1 MAPSTDIKHRIGIP
15 SGRGPDLGSTGLLC
29 RASHPRFPS
38 SEPQFLALHRV
49 LEPSSPPPRPQ
60 IGKFTAS
67 PEFTADK
74 INNVSAAAS
83 GMCKWVHAMETYGYV
98 AKDVAPKRAKL
109 KAAQDNLAKK
119 QTALALA
126 QEQLAVVLAKVQAL
140 KNRCAGYRWHLFA

>member
-1 MAPSTDIKHRIGIP
+1 MSF
-15 SGRGPDLGSTGLLC
+15 SQLNMM
-29 RASHPRFPS
+29 
-38 SEPQFLALHRV
+38 V
-49 LEPSSPPPRPQ
+49 Q

-67 PEFTADK
+67 PDFTGDK
-74 INNVSAAAS
+74 MNSVSAAAS

-119 QTALALA
+119 QSALALA

-140 KNRCAGYRWHLFA
+140 KNRYVGLVMGGVQGKAALGLGLFVHGFLRVVLHCTQAAQQPDDFCWRLFDLAATQDLVS